1 MIPNLHITL
10 CPIKHWYSFSYMT
23 VHVPF
28 GRFLFRK
35 ISIFKNII
43 ILPLLGV
50 AEDGNMLKNIHINT
64 SSVMDILLS
73 LYVTDTEINI
83 LIQVL

>member
-1 MIPNLHITL
+1 
-10 CPIKHWYSFSYMT
+10 MT

-50 AEDGNMLKNIHINT
+50 AEDGNMPKNIHINT
-64 SSVMDILLS
+64 SSVI
-73 LYVTDTEINI
+73 DTVN
-83 LIQVL
+83 VLHLACTIFGGI